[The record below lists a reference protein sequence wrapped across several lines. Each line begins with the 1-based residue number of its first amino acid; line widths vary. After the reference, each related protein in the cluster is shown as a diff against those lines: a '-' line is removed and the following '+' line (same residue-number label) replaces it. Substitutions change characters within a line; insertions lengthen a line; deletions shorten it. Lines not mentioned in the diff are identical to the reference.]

1 MEPNNINTKK
11 IYFTITDESE
21 IRNGIQLKDGLNV
34 VENSEEIPTEFDCN
48 YEPYVPNLLYFTE
61 PDRICAYMAYGIY
74 LREVYLPDDPK
85 LRITKMDNFPC
96 KKSMMYGANMIILGK
111 RHNLSDPKTYE
122 FIKNCGGDLRYDG
135 DNALLMAAEDGYFEV
150 VKYLISEGLDVRS
163 DFDYALRSAAE
174 KGHIKIVELL
184 LENGADI
191 SSGNHWPLKFAALE
205 GQFEMVKY
213 LISKGAD
220 VRADNYKAIKFAI
233 QKNHDEIVDYMIDLC
248 TELHS
253 EDETDDDE
261 TDDDDDDE

>member
-1 MEPNNINTKK
+1 MEK
-11 IYFTITDESE
+11 IYFMITNESE
-21 IRNGIQLKDGLNV
+21 IKNGIQLKDGLNV
-34 VENSEEIPTEFDCN
+34 IENNEKIPTEFNCN
-48 YEPYVPNLLYFTE
+48 RKPVVPNLLYFNE
-61 PDRICAYMAYGIY
+61 PDDICEYMAYGIY

-85 LRITKMDNFPC
+85 LKITKMYNFPC
-96 KKSMMYGANMIILGK
+96 GKSMRYGANMIILGK

-135 DNALLMAAEDGYFEV
+135 NNALLMAAENGYLEV

-163 DFDYALRSAAE
+163 DYDYALRSAAE

-191 SSGNHWPLKFAALE
+191 SSHNHWPLRYAALE

-220 VRADNYKAIKFAI
+220 VRADNYGAITFAME
-233 QKNHDEIVDYMIDLC
+233 KNHNEIVDYMLDLC
-248 TELHS
+248 TEFHPS
-253 EDETDDDE
+253 DDDNE
-261 TDDDDDDE
+261 